1 MVWLH
6 ALSVE
11 GAGESPN
18 RMEPDHAG
26 LQSETGAEPGQLRE
40 TDGGGELKHRAAV
53 FSPSCGCGS
62 DRRASEHQ
70 PAPHSEN
77 LKSKTQNQKVFLRW
91 LADSKTAKRFN
102 TCSRVIRRSRP
113 AIPQMRNRHR

>member
-1 MVWLH
+1 
-6 ALSVE
+6 
-11 GAGESPN
+11 
-18 RMEPDHAG
+18 MEPDHAG

-40 TDGGGELKHRAAV
+40 TEGGGELKHRAAV

-70 PAPHSEN
+70 PAPHSGN

-91 LADSKTAKRFN
+91 LADSKTAKRFH
-102 TCSRVIRRSRP
+102 TGSRSVWHSFGGILACSVLTP
-113 AIPQMRNRHR
+113 